1 MSQHQSCSL
10 HGKDVF
16 NEHVL
21 TLTFPDCQVLCGGKH
36 KSYIGG
42 KIGMKVTSPFNTAA
56 LTDLHS
62 WFSELS
68 FVVDCRKV
76 RSWIINIIISSINML
91 NLRIQTQ
98 AFSSLSTKTCFSFLL
113 LFPSLLELC
122 RDFQKDRCS
131 KLKRGAW
138 IKMLEHQLLQ
148 HNSSDFNFNWQMRT

>member
-98 AFSSLSTKTCFSFLL
+98 AISSLSTKTCFFLFIIVS
-113 LFPSLLELC
+113 LFARAVQRLLEG
-122 RDFQKDRCS
+122 QV
-131 KLKRGAW
+131 LKVEKGCMDQDVRTPTTTTQ
-138 IKMLEHQLLQ
+138 QLR
-148 HNSSDFNFNWQMRT
+148 F